1 MLSESD
7 TGKKACVKKTGAL
20 AANNTTNEDE
30 DDTTDEVEEDGI
42 EDGTVAAVASDSPV
56 RFLDI
61 APAVDPN
68 VTPASLQPQRHCVAT
83 TDPSHLGASD
93 PSQLNSPPVV

>member
-1 MLSESD
+1 MSESD

-42 EDGTVAAVASDSPV
+42 EDGTAAVASDSPV